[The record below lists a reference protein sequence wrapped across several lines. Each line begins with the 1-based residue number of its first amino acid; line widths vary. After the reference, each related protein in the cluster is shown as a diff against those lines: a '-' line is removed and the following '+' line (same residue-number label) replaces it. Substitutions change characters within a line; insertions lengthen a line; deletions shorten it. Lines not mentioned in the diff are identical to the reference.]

1 MPLKCTAKQGDE
13 LILYVNGTEAL
24 TIKDVTEFS
33 SFFDGHLNGPD
44 QFKTFFDLRKV
55 TSANME
61 TISAMAKYMTSFEQL
76 AKEKVLGNAILIDGF
91 LLENL
96 LKLLFT
102 MKPPTTPTKIT
113 SKLEEACEYLNSL

>member
-1 MPLKCTAKQGDE
+1 MPLKCTAKKGDE
-13 LILYVNGTEAL
+13 LVLYINGTETL
-24 TIKDVTEFS
+24 TLNDVSEFS
-33 SFFDGHLNGPD
+33 IFFDKHLNGPQ

-55 TSANME
+55 NSANME
-61 TISAMAKYMTSFEQL
+61 TLGSMAKYMTSLEDL

-91 LLENL
+91 FIENL